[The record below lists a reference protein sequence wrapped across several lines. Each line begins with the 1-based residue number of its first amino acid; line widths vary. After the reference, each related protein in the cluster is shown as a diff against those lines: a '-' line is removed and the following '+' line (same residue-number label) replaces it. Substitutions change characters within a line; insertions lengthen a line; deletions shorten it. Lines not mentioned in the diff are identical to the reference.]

1 MAQNKRTSSLD
12 GIWTH
17 VVCTLE
23 LWVGHSKVGAEPRA
37 KARDRQSQEG
47 VVTGSMWFDYSFEAT
62 VTWYQMRALSK
73 EGWK

>member
-1 MAQNKRTSSLD
+1 MVYGHMWYALWSCGW
-12 GIWTH
+12 GIPRWD
-17 VVCTLE
+17 LNR
-23 LWVGHSKVGAEPRA
+23 VGQGQRQ
-37 KARDRQSQEG
+37 RQSQEG